1 MALPN
6 EVPLARTCAVCGE
19 TMEPGHVLGMT
30 SRSNVMLA
38 TISWL
43 PESPEPPT
51 MWSEHIE
58 TAEPLAPMPSGLKVY
73 YRPRFPA
80 WRCAKCSRVEFTYND
95 AILDPLGAAKRNPPV
110 K

>member
-1 MALPN
+1 MALPQ
-6 EVPLARTCAVCGE
+6 EIPLARACPACGE
-19 TMEPGHVLGMT
+19 AMESGHVLGT
-30 SRSNVMLA
+30 GGQPAVQA

-43 PESPEPPT
+43 PETPKPPT

-58 TAEPLAPMPSGLKVY
+58 TAEPLAPMPSGLRVY

-80 WRCAKCSRVEFTYND
+80 WRCVKCSRVEFTYND
-95 AILDPLGAAKRNPPV
+95 TVLDPLGAAKRNPPV